1 MDVLMPQLGE
11 TVAEGTISAWLKEV
25 GDSVDAGENL
35 FEVETDKVSVEVPAI
50 NSGVLAAIRVDVGAT
65 VAVGTV
71 VAVID
76 NADAASAAA
85 DQDAPAAGKNAPAAE
100 ARSAPSALRP
110 FEEVRT
116 PTESFGSR
124 KMADGLRI
132 TPLARRLIVQG
143 GLDVAAIAETVRDRG
158 GTRIAAADV
167 RAAAKEAPEPSRPP
181 APTQAPTPAP
191 QAQPSGRDVV
201 VPFNRIRE
209 RTARHLA
216 ESWRSIPHV
225 YQAVEV
231 DFSRVDRARRASRQA
246 VLDRSGVKLT
256 FLPFVARAVCMA
268 LADFRNV
275 NATLEGD
282 RLVVR
287 DAVNLGIAV
296 DLDHA
301 GLVVP
306 VVRDAEQLTV
316 VGLATAIARLTD
328 KARAGQLAMT
338 DLENG
343 TYSISN
349 NGSFGTLLT
358 APIIN
363 APQVAVLSMDAVTK
377 RPVVVETD
385 DGPVIVPRPV
395 AVIGQSFDHRA
406 FDGAYSASFLKRV
419 KSILETRDW
428 QAELG

>member
-1 MDVLMPQLGE
+1 MDVIMPQLGE
-11 TVAEGTISAWLKEV
+11 TVTEGTISAWLKEV

-50 NSGVLAAIRVDVGAT
+50 KSGVLTAIRVDVGDT

-76 NADAASAAA
+76 SAGT
-85 DQDAPAAGKNAPAAE
+85 APAVAGNGVPAAE
-100 ARSAPSALRP
+100 ARSAPAVKARSAPSALRP

-143 GLDVAAIAETVRDRG
+143 GLDVAAIAETVRERG
-158 GTRIAAADV
+158 GTRVAAADV
-167 RAAAKEAPEPSRPP
+167 RAAAKEARGAVRPP
-181 APTQAPTPAP
+181 APTQAPAP
-191 QAQPSGRDVV
+191 LTQPSGRDVV

-209 RTARHLA
+209 RTARHLE

-231 DFSRVDRARRASRQA
+231 DFSRVDRARRAARQA
-246 VLDRSGVKLT
+246 VFDRSGVKLT
-256 FLPFVARAVCMA
+256 FLPFVARAVCIA
-268 LADFRNV
+268 LADFRHV

-306 VVRDAEQLTV
+306 VVRDAGQLTV

-385 DGPVIVPRPV
+385 DGSVIVPRPV
-395 AVIGQSFDHRA
+395 AIIGQSFDHRA

>member
-11 TVAEGTISAWLKEV
+11 TVSEGTISAWLKAV
-25 GDSVDAGENL
+25 GDSVGAGENL
-35 FEVETDKVSVEVPAI
+35 FEVETDKVTVEVPAV
-50 NSGVLAAIRVDVGAT
+50 NGGVLAAIRVDVGDT

-76 NADAASAAA
+76 SAD
-85 DQDAPAAGKNAPAAE
+85 PTAAGKKTPAAE
-100 ARSAPSALRP
+100 AASTPAVLRA

-143 GLDVAAIAETVRDRG
+143 RLDVAAIAETVRERG

-167 RAAAKEAPEPSRPP
+167 RAVA
-181 APTQAPTPAP
+181 TQAPERLPSPAP
-191 QAQPSGRDVV
+191 AARPAGRDVV
-201 VPFNRIRE
+201 IPFNRIRE

-231 DFSRVDRARRASRQA
+231 DFSRVDRARRAARQA

-256 FLPFVARAVCMA
+256 FLPFVARAVCIA
-268 LADFRNV
+268 LADFRHV

-358 APIIN
+358 APIVN

-385 DGPVIVPRPV
+385 DGAVIVPRPV
-395 AVIGQSFDHRA
+395 GVIGQSFDHRA
-406 FDGAYSASFLKRV
+406 FDGAYSASFLKRL

-428 QAELG
+428 QADLG

>member
-11 TVAEGTISAWLKEV
+11 TVAEGTISAWLKAV

-50 NSGVLAAIRVDVGAT
+50 KSGVLSAIRVDVGAT

-76 NADAASAAA
+76 SADGTPAAA
-85 DQDAPAAGKNAPAAE
+85 GNGAAAAE
-100 ARSAPSALRP
+100 ARSAPAALRP

-124 KMADGLRI
+124 EMADGLRI
-132 TPLARRLIVQG
+132 TPLARRLIVQA
-143 GLDVAAIAETVRDRG
+143 GLDVAVVAETVRERG

-167 RAAAKEAPEPSRPP
+167 RAAAEKAPEPSQPP
-181 APTQAPTPAP
+181 VPTQAPTP

-201 VPFNRIRE
+201 IPFNRVRE

-231 DFSRVDRARRASRQA
+231 DFSRIDRARRSARQA

-256 FLPFVARAVCMA
+256 FLPFVARAVCIA
-268 LADFRNV
+268 LADFRQV

-282 RLVVR
+282 RLIVR

-306 VVRDAEQLTV
+306 VVRDAAQLTV

-328 KARAGQLAMT
+328 KARGGQLAMT

-385 DGPVIVPRPV
+385 DGAVIVPRPV
-395 AVIGQSFDHRA
+395 AIIGQSFDHRA
-406 FDGAYSASFLKRV
+406 FDGAYSASFLKRL

-428 QAELG
+428 QADLG

>member
-1 MDVLMPQLGE
+1 
-11 TVAEGTISAWLKEV
+11 
-25 GDSVDAGENL
+25 
-35 FEVETDKVSVEVPAI
+35 
-50 NSGVLAAIRVDVGAT
+50 
-65 VAVGTV
+65 
-71 VAVID
+71 
-76 NADAASAAA
+76 
-85 DQDAPAAGKNAPAAE
+85 
-100 ARSAPSALRP
+100 
-110 FEEVRT
+110 
-116 PTESFGSR
+116 
-124 KMADGLRI
+124 MADGLRI

-143 GLDVAAIAETVRDRG
+143 RLDVAAIAETVRERG

-167 RAAAKEAPEPSRPP
+167 RAVA
-181 APTQAPTPAP
+181 TQAPERLPSPAP
-191 QAQPSGRDVV
+191 AAQPAGRDVV
-201 VPFNRIRE
+201 IPFNRIRE

-231 DFSRVDRARRASRQA
+231 DFSRVDRARRAARQA

-256 FLPFVARAVCMA
+256 FLPFVARAVCIA
-268 LADFRNV
+268 LADFRHV

-358 APIIN
+358 APIVN

-385 DGPVIVPRPV
+385 DGAVIVPRPV
-395 AVIGQSFDHRA
+395 GVIGQSFDHRA
-406 FDGAYSASFLKRV
+406 FDGAYSASFLKRL

-428 QAELG
+428 QADLG

>member
-11 TVAEGTISAWLKEV
+11 TVAEGTISAWLKAV

-50 NSGVLAAIRVDVGAT
+50 KSGVLSAIRVDVGAT

-76 NADAASAAA
+76 SGDAAPAVAGNGAAA
-85 DQDAPAAGKNAPAAE
+85 AEDRSPPA
-100 ARSAPSALRP
+100 ALRP

-116 PTESFGSR
+116 PTESFGNR

-143 GLDVAAIAETVRDRG
+143 GLDVAAIAATVRERG

-167 RAAAKEAPEPSRPP
+167 RAAAKQAPEPSRPP
-181 APTQAPTPAP
+181 APTQAPAP
-191 QAQPSGRDVV
+191 QAKPSGRDVV
-201 VPFNRIRE
+201 IPFNRIRE
-209 RTARHLA
+209 RTARHLE

-231 DFSRVDRARRASRQA
+231 DFSRVDRARRSARQTI
-246 VLDRSGVKLT
+246 LDRSGVKLT
-256 FLPFVARAVCMA
+256 FLPFVARAVCIA
-268 LADFRNV
+268 LADFRQV

-282 RLVVR
+282 RLIVR

-328 KARAGQLAMT
+328 KARGGQLAMT

-363 APQVAVLSMDAVTK
+363 APQVAVLSMDTVTK

-385 DGPVIVPRPV
+385 DGSVIVPRPV
-395 AVIGQSFDHRA
+395 AIIGQSFDHRA
-406 FDGAYSASFLKRV
+406 FDGAYSASFLKRL

-428 QAELG
+428 QADLG